1 MSTSA
6 PWAINAARAQCS
18 RDLAAIAPDAG
29 PSLCDAEC
37 QFLIRCWTEPHRS
50 YHCLR
55 HVADMMAALDQL
67 AKAELGLSEKS
78 LLLAHVATW
87 FHDAAYDPRATPGSN
102 EQRSATLARD
112 HLHRV
117 GAADDDVD
125 AIEALILMTIDHA
138 PAAADQASVVEPV
151 LLDAFHDAD
160 LWILSA
166 PPLRY
171 RDYARG
177 VRDEYAH
184 VPHALFASGRSHIL
198 RGFLQR
204 PAIYRTGYAEANWQ
218 PRAASNIEREL
229 AELT

>member
-1 MSTSA
+1 MSATA

-29 PSLCDAEC
+29 PSLWDAEG
-37 QFLIRCWTEPHRS
+37 QFLIRCWTEPHRA

-55 HVADMMAALDQL
+55 HVADMIDALGHL
-67 AKAELGLSEKS
+67 AHADARLSENS
-78 LLLAHVATW
+78 LLVAHLATW

-112 HLHRV
+112 HLHRLGV
-117 GAADDDVD
+117 EDADVD

-138 PAAADQASVVEPV
+138 PMSSGPTVDPA

-166 PPLRY
+166 PGERY

-177 VRDEYAH
+177 VREEYAH
-184 VPHALFASGRSHIL
+184 VPYDVFVAGRSHIL
-198 RGFLQR
+198 HGFLER
-204 PAIYRTGYAEANWQ
+204 PAIYRTTYADENWQ
-218 PRAASNIEREL
+218 HRAATNIEREL
-229 AELT
+229 GSMRLT

>member
-1 MSTSA
+1 MGTSA
-6 PWAINAARAQCS
+6 PSIINAARAQCS
-18 RDLAAIAPDAG
+18 RDLSALAPDAG
-29 PSLCDAEC
+29 ASLWDAEC

-67 AKAELGLSEKS
+67 AKAEVGLSEKF

-87 FHDAAYDPRATPGSN
+87 FHDAAYDPRATAGSN
-102 EQRSATLARD
+102 EHRSATLARD
-112 HLHRV
+112 HLHRL
-117 GAADDDVD
+117 GAPDDDVD
-125 AIEALILMTIDHA
+125 VVEALILMTIDHA
-138 PAAADQASVVEPV
+138 PDGVRAGPIVEPA

-160 LWILSA
+160 LWILAA

-171 RDYARG
+171 QDYTRG

-204 PAIYRTGYAEANWQ
+204 PGIYRMKYAEANWQ
-218 PRAASNIEREL
+218 HRAVSNIEREL
-229 AELT
+229 VELT